1 MLNLKQPND
10 KICTLK
16 GVYQS
21 FRRMKSR
28 IFIPLI
34 LLLCISCVGMAQK
47 FQLPEG
53 TKFQKVNFQLIN
65 NLIVMPLEVNGAKL
79 NFILDSGVSKPI
91 LFNLS
96 DQDSIELRNVSEI
109 TINGLGAGEPIK
121 ALNSQGNHFRI
132 KKITNNNQQLFV
144 VLDRDINFSPTLG
157 IPVHGIIG
165 FDLFRDFIVEV
176 NYGRKSIRFHDPNLY
191 KADKAGK
198 LHSIPITIED
208 RKAYVEGLVSFEDM
222 QDVPVKL
229 LMDTGSS
236 DAVWLFQDLEKGI
249 SIPEKHYVD
258 YLGKGLNGSIFGKR
272 TLVSKV
278 QLGDFVLNDAKAA
291 FPDMFSFSS
300 IKDHGD
306 RNGTVGGE
314 ILRRFNIVFNYRDG
328 VINLRKNSFF
338 NDPFRFNMSGL
349 ELQHNGV
356 RYIAE
361 RITDSRGVVK
371 NDERTF
377 GDVQI
382 LMENRTRLSLVPE
395 IIVSGIR
402 AGSPAEE
409 AGLREGDVILAVNG
423 KSIHKYKL
431 QEILNM
437 INEKEGKK
445 VRLLIERYNSDLLFS
460 FTLRDVF
467 EKKP

>member
-1 MLNLKQPND
+1 
-10 KICTLK
+10 
-16 GVYQS
+16 
-21 FRRMKSR
+21 
-28 IFIPLI
+28 
-34 LLLCISCVGMAQK
+34 
-47 FQLPEG
+47 
-53 TKFQKVNFQLIN
+53 
-65 NLIVMPLEVNGAKL
+65 MPLEVNGAKL

-121 ALNSQGNHFRI
+121 ALNSEGNSFRI
-132 KKITNNNQQLFV
+132 KKISNENQQLFV
-144 VLDRDINFSPTLG
+144 VLDKDINFSPTLG

-165 FDLFRDFIVEV
+165 FDLFRDFVVEV
-176 NYGRKSIRFHDPNLY
+176 NYGKKSIRFHDPDHYSEGN
-191 KADKAGK
+191 KGK
-198 LHSIPITIED
+198 MQSIPITIED
-208 RKAYVEGLVSFEDM
+208 RKAYIEGLVSFDHM
-222 QDVPVKL
+222 QNVPVKL

-236 DAVWLFQDLEKGI
+236 DAVWLFQDLDKGI

-314 ILRRFNIVFNYRDG
+314 ILRRFNIIFNYREG
-328 VINLRKNSFF
+328 EVSLRKNTYFHEPFKF
-338 NDPFRFNMSGL
+338 NLAGL

-361 RITDSRGVVK
+361 RINDSRGVVRS
-371 NDERTF
+371 DERAF

-402 AGSPAEE
+402 AGSPADE
-409 AGLREGDVILAVNG
+409 AGLREGDIILAVNG
-423 KSIHKYKL
+423 KRVHKYKL

>member
-1 MLNLKQPND
+1 M
-10 KICTLK
+10 
-16 GVYQS
+16 
-21 FRRMKSR
+21 
-28 IFIPLI
+28 
-34 LLLCISCVGMAQK
+34 
-47 FQLPEG
+47 PEG
-53 TKFQKVNFQLIN
+53 VKSQKINFQLIN
-65 NLIVMPLEVNGAKL
+65 NLIVIPLEINEAKL

-96 DQDSIELRNVSEI
+96 DQDSIQLKNVSEI

-121 ALNSQGNHFRI
+121 ALNSKGNNFKL
-132 KKITNNNQQLFV
+132 KKIRNNDQQIFV
-144 VLDRDINFSPTLG
+144 VLDKDINFSPTLG

-176 NYGRKSIRFHDPNLY
+176 NYGGKTIRFHNPEYY
-191 KADKAGK
+191 KEKSSNNAQTIP
-198 LHSIPITIED
+198 LSIVD
-208 RKAYVEGLVSFEDM
+208 RKAYITGKVSFED
-222 QDVPVKL
+222 QDNVPVKL
-229 LMDTGSS
+229 LVDTGSS

-249 SIPEKHYVD
+249 NIPEKHYVD

-272 TLVSKV
+272 TKVRKV
-278 QLGDFVLNDAKAA
+278 QLGDFVLKNAKAA

-306 RNGTVGGE
+306 RNGTLGGE
-314 ILRRFNIVFNYRDG
+314 ILRRFNIVFNYRENF
-328 VINLRKNSFF
+328 IQLKKNSFF
-338 NDPFRFNMSGL
+338 NEPFKFNMSGL

-371 NDERTF
+371 NDERSF

-402 AGSPAEE
+402 AGSPADE

-423 KSIHKYKL
+423 KRVHKYKL
-431 QEILNM
+431 QEIMNM

-445 VRLLIERYNSDLLFS
+445 VRLLIERYDSDLLFS
-460 FTLRDVF
+460 FTLKDVF
-467 EKKP
+467 NKKP